1 MPSTL
6 EQLSMAS
13 VRACHLR
20 EGFVRPAYESFCFSG
35 IPGLVEQTL
44 TGATGLRSLPPQVL
58 QTVGRFDHVVFVFF
72 DAFGWESF
80 ERFRDSSTFLK
91 ALDRDGIV
99 MQTTAQFPSTTAAHV
114 TTAQSGQAAF
124 EHQVCGWE
132 YYEPNIGRMIKPL
145 PFSFCNHAPRDS
157 LLQAGFAP
165 EQVLPAPILIPN
177 LIQQG
182 VSVRFHGPEAFYPS
196 SFGRHY
202 APAEA
207 IRGFPSLVD
216 GVDDVL
222 QTLGSQPPKSYQMLY
237 HDAYDVVCHLR
248 GVGSSE
254 ADTVAHAILKDLERL
269 LAAKGLP
276 RTLLIL
282 SADHGQI
289 SDREGGKIA
298 INHVMPTLEGLLKHD
313 RDGSPIYFSG
323 GKRHLCLH
331 PRPECEDFVVDEL
344 RTALA
349 GAADVLTLQEMFQ
362 AGLLG
367 PDKPP
372 ASYIERLG
380 SVAVLPKPGYSVY
393 WDKPAFGCGDLS
405 SHGGVSPQ
413 EMETPL
419 ILMQLG

>member
-1 MPSTL
+1 
-6 EQLSMAS
+6 
-13 VRACHLR
+13 
-20 EGFVRPAYESFCFSG
+20 
-35 IPGLVEQTL
+35 
-44 TGATGLRSLPPQVL
+44 
-58 QTVGRFDHVVFVFF
+58 VFVFF

-80 ERFRDSSTFLK
+80 ERFRDSSPFLK

-124 EHQVCGWE
+124 EHQICGWE
-132 YYEPNIGRMIKPL
+132 YYEPNVGRMIKPL
-145 PFSFCNHAPRDS
+145 PFSFCKHAQRDS
-157 LLQAGFAP
+157 LLQAGFSP
-165 EQVLPAPILIPN
+165 EQVLPASILIPN
-177 LIQQG
+177 LMRQG

-196 SFGRHY
+196 SFGKHY
-202 APAEA
+202 APSEM
-207 IRGFPSLVD
+207 IRGFPSFAD

-222 QTLGSQPPKSYQMLY
+222 KTLKSQPEKSYQMLY

-254 ADTVAHAILKDLERL
+254 ADAVAHAILTDLERL

-289 SDREGGKIA
+289 SDRADGKIA
-298 INHVMPTLEGLLKHD
+298 INHVMPSLEGLLKRD
-313 RDGSPIYFSG
+313 RDGAPIYFSG

-331 PRPECEDFVVDEL
+331 PRTECEGFVVDEL
-344 RTALA
+344 RGALA
-349 GAADVLTLQEMFQ
+349 GAADVLTQQEMFQ